1 MSRVKQASKR
11 KRRSKTVPVL
21 GAAGLSLTLASAASA
36 ATGGPA
42 ADVLTPNRGASH
54 QITLSDEE
62 VSDVSLAT
70 FYVFNKEDAGAF
82 RPGMRLAMGACSG
95 CGGCAG
101 CSGCG
106 CWTGT
111 YYTSSV
117 FGNDAHSP
125 PPIRPAHRYVHAP
138 KHAPK
143 KP

>member
-1 MSRVKQASKR
+1 M
-11 KRRSKTVPVL
+11 PVL

-36 ATGGPA
+36 ATGAPV
-42 ADVLTPNRGASH
+42 ADVLTPNTGASH

-62 VSDVSLAT
+62 ISDVSLAT

-101 CSGCG
+101 CGGCG

-117 FGNDAHSP
+117 FGNDAYSP

>member
-1 MSRVKQASKR
+1 
-11 KRRSKTVPVL
+11 
-21 GAAGLSLTLASAASA
+21 
-36 ATGGPA
+36 
-42 ADVLTPNRGASH
+42 
-54 QITLSDEE
+54 
-62 VSDVSLAT
+62 
-70 FYVFNKEDAGAF
+70 
-82 RPGMRLAMGACSG
+82 MGACSG

-125 PPIRPAHRYVHAP
+125 PPIGPAHRYVHAP